1 MGSCRRRAEGGRFGK
16 SGDEPGW
23 RRGWA
28 PAALG
33 GLAAGGL
40 QRVTEGGGAVDAP
53 FVRREKPFARQ
64 EEHFVRQEEPSDR
77 REKASAK
84 ASASPS
90 IGQAPSAQKAESRW
104 P

>member
-1 MGSCRRRAEGGRFGK
+1 MMFLWWEHAGGEQKVAGLARVGMSRGGGGDGHRRL
-16 SGDEPGW
+16 W
-23 RRGWA
+23 
-28 PAALG
+28 G

-40 QRVTEGGGAVDAP
+40 QRVTEGGGAVDDP
-53 FVRREKPFARQ
+53 FVRREMPFA
-64 EEHFVRQEEPSDR
+64 RQEEPSDR